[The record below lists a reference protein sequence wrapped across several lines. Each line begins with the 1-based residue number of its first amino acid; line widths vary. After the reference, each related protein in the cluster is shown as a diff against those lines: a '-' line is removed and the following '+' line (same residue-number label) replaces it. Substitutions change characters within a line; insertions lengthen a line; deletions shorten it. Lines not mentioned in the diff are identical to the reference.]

1 MQVCV
6 VLGSCWLPV
15 ANKTLVPDPPESFF
29 TGSCGHSPHPTVCV
43 VWESWVSRPAEWASK
58 PAGRPGGLGLEGIL
72 LSPSPPKSSWVGET
86 GTGAVACGPLCPLL
100 ALSDDVS
107 FVLGVLGLSV
117 PLLKWAPRVGVGQTR
132 AAFLGRRHT
141 CLRKLLLTLLRAEGG
156 LLLAEVTVLSLPPG
170 SR

>member
-1 MQVCV
+1 MCRAAAGCLWPIKRLCPTLPSLSS
-6 VLGSCWLPV
+6 LGLAVTALTQRYVWCGKAGSLAWL
-15 ANKTLVPDPPESFF
+15 
-29 TGSCGHSPHPTVCV
+29 
-43 VWESWVSRPAEWASK
+43 SW
-58 PAGRPGGLGLEGIL
+58 GGGLGLEGIL
-72 LSPSPPKSSWVGET
+72 LSPSPPKSSWAGET

-141 CLRKLLLTLLRAEGG
+141 CLRKLLPTLLRAEGG
-156 LLLAEVTVLSLPPG
+156 LLLAEVTVFYLPAG